1 MSNEIVNYNEQ
12 LAALAKRAT
21 EVERPQGSTI
31 GLRAGQLTYQG
42 SAVPGN
48 KLDCIIIASTH
59 ANLYYEDAYD
69 PDKLSNPV
77 CWAYAEEEGDL
88 APHPE
93 SSKPQHETCKGC
105 PQNEF
110 GSSTKGKGKACK
122 NSRHLV
128 LIPASTSVD
137 DVPTAEMAVLKLPVT
152 SVKNYGQY
160 VQKCATL
167 YSRPPLGVITTIST
181 QPDAKSQFKVTF
193 QSGELV
199 AGELIGPLLG
209 KIESAMSLLERVYD
223 APSQE
228 ATPAAGGK
236 KKF

>member
-1 MSNEIVNYNEQ
+1 MSTEIVNYNEQ

-31 GLRAGQLTYQG
+31 GLKAGQLTYQG

-77 CWAYAEEEGDL
+77 CFAYAEEEGDL

-93 SSKPQHETCKGC
+93 SSKPQHDTCKGC

-110 GSSTKGKGKACK
+110 GSATKGKGKACK

-128 LIPASTSVD
+128 LIPASTTAD
-137 DVPTAEMAVLKLPVT
+137 DVATAEMAVLKLPVT

-160 VQKCATL
+160 VNKCATL
-167 YSRPPLGVITTIST
+167 YNRPPLGVITTIST
-181 QPDAKSQFKVTF
+181 QPDPKSQFKVTF
-193 QSGELV
+193 QSGDLV
-199 AGELIGPLLG
+199 DGGMIGPLLG
-209 KIESAMSLLERVYD
+209 KIESAMQLVERIYD
-223 APSQE
+223 APQD
-228 ATPAAGGK
+228 TPPADEGK
-236 KKF
+236 KKKF

>member
-1 MSNEIVNYNEQ
+1 MSKEIVNYNEQ

-31 GLRAGQLTYQG
+31 GLKAGQLTYQG
-42 SAVPGN
+42 TAVPGN
-48 KLDCIIIASTH
+48 KLDCIIISSTH
-59 ANLYYEDAYD
+59 ANLYYGGVDYD

-77 CWAYAEEEGDL
+77 CFAYAELEGDL

-110 GSSTKGKGKACK
+110 GSATKGKGKACK

-128 LIPASTSVD
+128 LIPASTTAE
-137 DVPTAEMAVLKLPVT
+137 DVATAEMAVLKLPVT

-160 VQKCATL
+160 VNKCATL

-181 QPDAKSQFKVTF
+181 VPDPKSQFKVTF

-199 AGELIGPLLG
+199 DGGMIGPLLG
-209 KIESAMSLLERVYD
+209 KIGDAEKLVERVYD
-223 APSQE
+223 APQDAPVE
-228 ATPAAGGK
+228 GK